1 MFCHSSHTPR
11 LYKMC
16 RERASERVRA
26 ASSVVVDEELQLNC
40 CGSLTKAAELACRPS
55 AVMKWS
61 GIFVYQIDSGWQAVK
76 IAASGG
82 LTVAESSLGGA
93 YSIV

>member
-16 RERASERVRA
+16 RERASARGTSV
-26 ASSVVVDEELQLNC
+26 VVVDEELQLNC
-40 CGSLTKAAELACRPS
+40 CGSLTKASVPAAELACRPS

-82 LTVAESSLGGA
+82 LTVAEHIA
-93 YSIV
+93 